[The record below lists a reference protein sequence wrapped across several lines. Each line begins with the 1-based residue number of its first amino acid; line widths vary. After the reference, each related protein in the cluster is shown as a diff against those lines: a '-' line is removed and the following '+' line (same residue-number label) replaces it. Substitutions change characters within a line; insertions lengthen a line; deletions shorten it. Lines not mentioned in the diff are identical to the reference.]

1 MWAVA
6 NPSTPIFKTG
16 TTDGVI
22 FAALGSFL
30 PDGSMPGETDYG
42 EKVEVSEQAPGYVAE
57 KDTI

>member
-1 MWAVA
+1 M
-6 NPSTPIFKTG
+6 FKTG

-30 PDGSMPGETDYG
+30 PEGSILGETDYG
-42 EKVEVSEQAPGYVAE
+42 EKVEVSEQAPGYVTE